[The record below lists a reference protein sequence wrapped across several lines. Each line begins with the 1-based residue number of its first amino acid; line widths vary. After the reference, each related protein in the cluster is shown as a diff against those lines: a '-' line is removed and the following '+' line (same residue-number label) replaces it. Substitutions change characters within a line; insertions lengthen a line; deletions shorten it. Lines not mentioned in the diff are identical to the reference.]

1 MGEYR
6 ALLRELV
13 EPLAAVEG
21 GAMASLV
28 ARALEGSDAEL
39 EMFLRSDD
47 LWGGAGSI
55 ADQGFIEGPHEMRVG
70 GIKAMVALGN
80 LQVERGVTNVR
91 TEMWVRTFEK
101 WLRDGGGVRVVGR
114 TPTCPQSRTG
124 HGHGLGPPA

>member
-1 MGEYR
+1 
-6 ALLRELV
+6 
-13 EPLAAVEG
+13 
-21 GAMASLV
+21 MASLV

-101 WLRDGGGVRVVGR
+101 WLRDGVV
-114 TPTCPQSRTG
+114 
-124 HGHGLGPPA
+124 